1 MMADDSIKIE
11 IVGLDKLMKALQQ
24 FPKEVGKTVEQAG
37 NEASNEILKEQGL
50 RVYPSP
56 GPGNSPPVPYYI
68 RGRGMQ
74 YGNRNTLSSERL
86 GTQWTVKSE
95 NMRTTIANRA
105 SYAKWVHGKEQAR
118 AMERIGWKKLLDV
131 AQDKQARI
139 TVIYNQWVDRLLRKL
154 NL

>member
-1 MMADDSIKIE
+1 MPNDAIKIE
-11 IVGLDKLMKALQQ
+11 IVGLDKLMKAFER
-24 FPKEVGKTVEQAG
+24 FPKEVARTMSQAGHQAG
-37 NEASNEILKEQGL
+37 NEILNEQGL
-50 RVYPSP
+50 RNYPPS
-56 GPGNSPPVPYYI
+56 GPANAPPTPYYI

-139 TVIYNQWVDRLLRKL
+139 TVIYNKWVDRLLKKL